1 MLRIGTT
8 PDLIES
14 FKILKGKTQD
24 PDSIFDTD
32 KKKNG
37 LNFAPQS
44 NDLMT
49 SLDTSPDVFV
59 FPFREKILSDGL
71 A

>member
-14 FKILKGKTQD
+14 LKILKGKTQD
-24 PDSIFDTD
+24 PDSIFDRQE
-32 KKKNG
+32 KNG